1 MPHKA
6 FITNTQTLTLKKR
19 LIELIEHSRELK
31 FLVGF
36 FYFSG
41 WSEIYESLKDRNDL
55 DIKVLVGLDVDK
67 KLFSILEYAQSEDNL
82 TGDEK
87 ADRFFESLSV
97 ALNSEE
103 LDVADFYKHVSC
115 FVNLIENDKLIIRKT
130 AEPNH
135 AKLYIFKIKEHLQG
149 IASCKFITGSSNLTR
164 AGIREQNEFNV
175 EIGDYGTDKA
185 EEYFDSLWDSASVI
199 KITEEQTRRKYLL
212 DLIKNRTQAA
222 DVTPFE
228 AYVKVLKTYIDLQ
241 KQKQIK
247 PHVQRLLEER
257 GYKSYAYQSDAVTQG
272 LTIIENYNGVIIA
285 DVVGLGKSVIA
296 SMIAK
301 NLGKRGLIICP
312 PGLIGD
318 RCPISGWTK
327 YKNDFKLY
335 EWEIRSSGDLEEAL
349 KYVNEYGEDIEA
361 VIIDEAH
368 RYRNQDTQSHE
379 LLNAICHKRQV
390 MLLTATP
397 FNNSPADIFSL
408 LKLFIVPGKSRITLD
423 ENLEAR
429 FSFYEKIFKWLSFIS
444 KNHNSEDDE
453 KRTKAEYY
461 YEQLFEEELPID
473 LLKVRARA
481 KELANQI
488 RAVLEPIMIRRN
500 RLDLKKDPVYSKEIT
515 ELSEVEDPK
524 ELFFELTPEQSSFYD
539 EVINVY
545 FGEGGRFTGAIYQ
558 PFIYE
563 KEVDVDKLDEEGN
576 RIYQQQRNLFEFM
589 RRLLVKRFESSFGS
603 FNQSISNFKSVHEK
617 VLVFIEKTKGKYVLE
632 RKIVEKAYEGKPEEL
647 EKALLE
653 FAAKMEEKVIPKHE
667 RIYNTEEFQS
677 KEKFLT
683 HINSDIELFKEIQ
696 AKLNKLKLVE
706 NDPKSKRV
714 VEEIKKIINA
724 QAANNEPHR
733 KVIIFS
739 EYVDTVKHLQP
750 EIEKEFKAQV
760 LTIAGDVGIRQ
771 NESLLNDF
779 DASIEAEQ
787 QKNDFSVLL
796 TSDVLSEGYNLNRAG
811 AIINYDIP
819 WNPTRVIQRLGR
831 INRIGKKV
839 FNRLQIYNFFPTE
852 QGKDIVKSREI
863 ATQKMFLIHNTLGED
878 CKIFA
883 VDETPSPS
891 ELYKR
896 INTNPEDYEEESL
909 FTEIRRRYQK
919 IIEEHPE
926 VIQRVD
932 NLPSRIK
939 TAKSFGQYNLV
950 VFRRK
955 ALGLFIQKSSNDE
968 NGSPFVEDL
977 LIDNAL
983 QLIECQKNDRR
994 LGLSEDFWKHYD
1006 KIKEHRQKFHVAKN
1020 DVSLEVKAMN
1030 NLQTAL
1036 KNYKSEL
1043 EKYLPFIRD
1052 LIKDLRSYHTI
1063 SKYSLRRI
1071 ANIDLGQNKPKE
1083 LSRFIDEIR
1092 LLIHNLGLDY
1102 LEIVEKRVK
1111 DNKDEIIIAVEN
1123 INR

>member
-6 FITNTQTLTLKKR
+6 FITNTQTQTLKKR

-41 WSEIYESLKDRNDL
+41 WAEIYDCLKDRTDL
-55 DIKVLVGLDVDK
+55 EIKVLVGLEVDK
-67 KLFSILEYAQSEDNL
+67 KLFSILEYAQSQDNL

-87 ADRFFESLSV
+87 ADSFFESLSI

-103 LDVADFYKHVSC
+103 LDVEDFYRQVNC
-115 FVNLIENDKLIIRKT
+115 FANLIEKDKLIIRKT

-149 IASCKFITGSSNLTR
+149 IANCKFITGSSNLTR

-185 EEYFDSLWDSASVI
+185 EEYFDALWDTAVQ
-199 KITEEQTRRKYLL
+199 ITEEPKRRADLL
-212 DLIKNRTQAA
+212 DLIRNRSQAA

-247 PHVQRLLEER
+247 PHVQRLLEKK

-312 PGLIGD
+312 PGLIGN
-318 RCPISGWTK
+318 RNPISGWTK
-327 YKNDFKLY
+327 YKNDFQLY
-335 EWEIRSSGDLEEAL
+335 DWEIRSSGDLEEAL

-368 RYRNQDTQSHE
+368 RYRNQDTQSYE
-379 LLNAICHKRQV
+379 LLSAICRKRAV

-429 FSFYEKIFKWLSFIS
+429 FSFYEKIFRMLSFIS
-444 KNHNSEDDE
+444 KNHNSADSE
-453 KRTKAEYY
+453 KRAKSEGYY
-461 YEQLFEEELPID
+461 KQLFEEEPPID
-473 LLKVRARA
+473 LAKVRARS
-481 KELANQI
+481 KELADQI

-500 RLDLKKDPVYSKEIT
+500 RLDLKKDPVYSREIT
-515 ELSEVEDPK
+515 ELSEVEEPQ
-524 ELFFELTPEQSSFYD
+524 ELFFELTKEQSLFYD
-539 EVINVY
+539 DVINVY
-545 FGEGGRFTGAIYQ
+545 FGDGNRFKGAIYQ
-558 PFIYE
+558 PFRYE
-563 KEVDVDKLDEEGN
+563 KKIDEDKLSEPEN
-576 RIYQQQRNLFEFM
+576 RVFQQQRNLAEFM

-603 FNQSISNFKSVHEK
+603 FNQSISNFISVHEK
-617 VLVFIEKTKGKYVLE
+617 VLEFIKKTNGKYVLE
-632 RKIVEKAYEGKPEEL
+632 RKIVEKAYEDNPDEL
-647 EKALLE
+647 EQALIE
-653 FAAKMEEKVIPKHE
+653 FAAKLEEKTVPKHE
-667 RIYNTEEFQS
+667 KIYNVNEFES
-677 KEKFLT
+677 KEQFLND
-683 HINSDIELFKEIQ
+683 INSDIELLKEIKTKV
-696 AKLNKLKLVE
+696 AELNLVD
-706 NDPKSKRV
+706 NDPKSQRV
-714 VEEIKKIINA
+714 VEKIREIINTPP
-724 QAANNEPHR
+724 ANNEPRR

-739 EYVDTVKHLQP
+739 EYTDTVRHLQP
-750 EIEKEFKAQV
+750 VIEEEFKEQV
-760 LTIAGDVGIRQ
+760 LTVAGDIGVKQ
-771 NESLLNDF
+771 NESMLNDF
-779 DASIEAEQ
+779 DASIKPKQ
-787 QKNDFSVLL
+787 QKDDFCILL
-796 TSDVLSEGYNLNRAG
+796 TSDKLSEGYNLNRAG
-811 AIINYDIP
+811 AVINYDIP
-819 WNPTRVIQRLGR
+819 WNPTRVIQRVGR

-839 FNRLQIYNFFPTE
+839 FDKLQIYNFFPTE
-852 QGKDIVKSREI
+852 QGADIVKSRQI
-863 ATQKMFLIHNTLGED
+863 AMQKMFLIHNTLGED

-883 VDETPSPS
+883 ADETPSPS

-896 INTNPEDYEEESL
+896 INTNPEDYEPESL
-909 FTEIRRRYQK
+909 FTIIRSQFQK
-919 IIEEHPE
+919 ITVEHPE
-926 VIQRVD
+926 VLQRVD
-932 NLPSRIK
+932 NLPNRIK
-939 TAKSFGQYNLV
+939 TAKKFGNYNLV

-955 ALGLFIQKSSNDE
+955 ALGLFIQKSTSDE
-968 NGSPFVEDL
+968 QGNAVVEDL

-983 QLIECQKNDRR
+983 KLIECDCNERK
-994 LGLSEDFWKHYD
+994 LTLSKDFWRHYE
-1006 KIKEHRQKFHVAKN
+1006 KIKEHKQKFHTAKN
-1020 DVSLEVKAMN
+1020 EVSLEIKAMN
-1030 NLQTAL
+1030 NLQSAL
-1036 KNYKSEL
+1036 KLYKSEL
-1043 EKYLPFIRD
+1043 ERYLPFIRD

-1071 ANIDLGQNKPKE
+1071 ANIDLGPDKTKE
-1083 LSRFIDEIR
+1083 LNRFIKEIEW
-1092 LLIHNLGLDY
+1092 LTNNLGHDY
-1102 LEIVEKRVK
+1102 LEIVKSKVQ

-1123 INR
+1123 LL